1 MIRTSKI
8 IEIDG
13 VFLGAAIQMSGEAG
27 QRFYA
32 AHESVRALHNAIKP
46 DVAML
51 ARQVAQTFR
60 QNRVASYAA

>member
-13 VFLGAAIQMSGEAG
+13 IFLGTAIQLSGGQG

-32 AHESVRALHNAIKP
+32 THDSVRALHNAVRP
-46 DVAML
+46 DMAVL

-60 QNRVASYAA
+60 QNQTISCAA

>member
-1 MIRTSKI
+1 MRTSKI

-13 VFLGAAIQMSGEAG
+13 VFLGTAIQMSGEAG

>member
-1 MIRTSKI
+1 M
-8 IEIDG
+8 
-13 VFLGAAIQMSGEAG
+13 FLGTAIQLSGEQG

-51 ARQVAQTFR
+51 ARQVAQAFR
-60 QNRVASYAA
+60 QNQAVSYAA

>member
-13 VFLGAAIQMSGEAG
+13 VFLGTAIQMSGEAG

-60 QNRVASYAA
+60 QNRIASYAA

>member
-13 VFLGAAIQMSGEAG
+13 VFLGTAIQMSGEAG

-60 QNRVASYAA
+60 QNRIAPYAA

>member
-1 MIRTSKI
+1 MRSSKI

-13 VFLGAAIQMSGEAG
+13 VFLGTAIQISGEQG

-32 AHESVRALHNAIKP
+32 AHESVRALHNTIRP
-46 DVAML
+46 DMAML

-60 QNRVASYAA
+60 QNQAASCGR